1 MSSQIMRHD
10 HLLLGSWIDT
20 CEYGADMRYIVALR
34 LGLVVVTAI
43 DTCDYEDEEGN
54 VYDVCWDG
62 NRLYFSV
69 YWESSK
75 DFAKC
80 DLFLLS
86 PNQVLLTQRVTRHHI
101 LIRKP
106 DETLTL
112 KQTGILGT
120 WINTGEYWFSDTEY
134 SVSFHNNQIVVLVV
148 DAGDNERGEIY
159 DTHYD
164 NETVRF
170 AVYWKSNGRFAK
182 CQFVLNSPDQI
193 SFTNIYTEQI
203 ILIRE
208 QNI

>member
-10 HLLLGSWIDT
+10 HPLLGAWIDT

-43 DTCDYEDEEGN
+43 DTRDYEDEEGN
-54 VYDVCWDG
+54 VYDVYWDG
-62 NRLYFSV
+62 DRLHFSV

-75 DFAKC
+75 EFNKC
-80 DLFLLS
+80 EFLLIY
-86 PNQVLLTQRVTRHHI
+86 PNQVLLTQRVTKQNI

-106 DETLTL
+106 DETVTL

-120 WINTGEYWFSDTEY
+120 WIHMGEYCSEAEY
-134 SVSFHNNQIVVLVV
+134 TVSFHNNQIVVLVV

-182 CQFVLNSPDQI
+182 CQFVLNSPAQI
-193 SFTNIYTEQI
+193 SFTYIYTEQV

-208 QNI
+208 QNV